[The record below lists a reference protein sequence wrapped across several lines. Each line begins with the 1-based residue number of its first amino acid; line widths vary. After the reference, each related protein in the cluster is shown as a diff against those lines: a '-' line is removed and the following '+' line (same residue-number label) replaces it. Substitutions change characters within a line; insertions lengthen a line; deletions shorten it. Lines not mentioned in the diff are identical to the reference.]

1 MVVRTNLGTMSGM
14 VLNQLQ
20 PKFAANSED
29 QSNAMLQ
36 RQLPTKLRITVA
48 TVYIQWEKMRTHLG
62 KMRPISAICTKSG

>member
-14 VLNQLQ
+14 VLNRLQ

-48 TVYIQWEKMRTHLG
+48 TVYTQWQQMRTHLG